1 MTIPD
6 AIPYEDYGGEGP
18 ALHFAHANGYPP
30 GAYRALLAELSAGH
44 HVMAMRMRPL
54 WPEAQ
59 PQAIADWR
67 PLADD
72 LGMFL
77 HQLDASRAFPG
88 ARHAPIPNR
97 VIGWGHSMGATTTLR
112 LALRQPERFRAL
124 VLIDPV
130 FFPPRM
136 IFFWDLIY
144 RLGLG
149 YRLHPLVKGALKR
162 RGRFD
167 SREAM
172 FANYRQKAVFRR
184 MSDAALQD
192 YVQALGCPRPD
203 GSVELCYPSK
213 WEARIY
219 VTGVRA
225 DLELWRAL
233 PSLKPP
239 LLIIRGAE
247 TDTFSERAGR
257 LVQRRLPS
265 ARVHTVPDS
274 THLVALEKPLEVLAA
289 ARELGFLQ
297 ADGGK

>member
-1 MTIPD
+1 M
-6 AIPYEDYGGEGP
+6 
-18 ALHFAHANGYPP
+18 
-30 GAYRALLAELSAGH
+30 
-44 HVMAMRMRPL
+44 

-59 PQAIADWR
+59 PQALSDWR

-72 LGMFL
+72 LGRFL
-77 HQLDASRAFPG
+77 DQLDASRAFPG
-88 ARHAPIPNR
+88 ARHAPLPTR

-130 FFPPRM
+130 FFPPQM

-149 YRLHPLVKGALKR
+149 YRIHPLVKGALKR
-162 RGRFD
+162 RSSFQ

-172 FANYRQKAVFRR
+172 YANYRQKAVFRR
-184 MSDAALQD
+184 MSDAALQH
-192 YVQALGCPRPD
+192 YVDALGCPRPD
-203 GSVELCYPSK
+203 GGVELCYPAT

-219 VTGVRA
+219 ITGVRA

-233 PSLKPP
+233 PNLKPP
-239 LLIIRGAE
+239 LLILRGAE
-247 TDTFSERAGR
+247 TDTFWERTGR

-265 ARVHTVPDS
+265 ARVHAVADS
-274 THLVALEKPLEVLAA
+274 SHLVPLERPQEVIAA
-289 ARELGFLQ
+289 AREYGFLEHT
-297 ADGGK
+297 A